1 MQKAVITGAPQDP
14 FSEQIAALR
23 AQANEVKLTISDL
36 EVRKNQL
43 AEQRRSLA
51 ADIDHSRIDKQLA
64 DAEHN
69 LAASRIQLE
78 SMDAQ
83 IHDLETT
90 RDMARL
96 GMTGTTAMPPMPPMQ
111 EPLIGREQVMQGGFG
126 VFLLLVPIVLAYT
139 RRIWRRGGRVQSA
152 NVEDSERLLRMEQA
166 IESIALEVERIG
178 EGQRF
183 TTKLLA
189 ERQPEAAARIG
200 VIPRREPGTIT
211 PH

>member
-1 MQKAVITGAPQDP
+1 MQKTTARAPRDP

-23 AQANEVKLTISDL
+23 SQANEVKLTISDL

-43 AEQRRSLA
+43 GEQRRSLS

-64 DAEHN
+64 DAEHD

-96 GMTGTTAMPPMPPMQ
+96 GITGTTTMPPMPP
-111 EPLIGREQVMQGGFG
+111 EPLIGREQVMISG
-126 VFLLLVPIVLAYT
+126 VAVFALLVPIVLAYT
-139 RRIWRRGGRVQSA
+139 RRIWKRGSRVQSA
-152 NVEDSERLLRMEQA
+152 NPGDSERLLRMEQA

-183 TTKLLA
+183 TTKLLTD
-189 ERQPEAAARIG
+189 RQPDAVARMAAM
-200 VIPRREPGTIT
+200 PRREPGTIT

>member
-1 MQKAVITGAPQDP
+1 MQKTTARAPRDP

-43 AEQRRSLA
+43 GEQRRSLS

-64 DAEHN
+64 DAEHD

-96 GMTGTTAMPPMPPMQ
+96 GITGTTTMPPMPP
-111 EPLIGREQVMQGGFG
+111 EPLIGREQVMMGGFG
-126 VFLLLVPIVLAYT
+126 VFILLVPMVLAYT
-139 RRIWRRGGRVQSA
+139 RRIWKRGGRVQSA
-152 NVEDSERLLRMEQA
+152 NPEDSERLLRMEQA

-183 TTKLLA
+183 TTKLLTD
-189 ERQPEAAARIG
+189 RQPDAVARMAAM
-200 VIPRREPGTIT
+200 PRREPGTIT

>member
-1 MQKAVITGAPQDP
+1 MQKTTARAPRDP

-43 AEQRRSLA
+43 GEQRRSLS

-69 LAASRIQLE
+69 LAAARIQLE

-83 IHDLETT
+83 IHDLEST
-90 RDMARL
+90 RDIARL
-96 GMTGTTAMPPMPPMQ
+96 GIGTTAMPPMPP
-111 EPLIGREQVMQGGFG
+111 EPLIGREQVMMGGFG
-126 VFLLLVPIVLAYT
+126 VFILLVPMVLAYT
-139 RRIWRRGGRVQSA
+139 RRIWKRGGRVQSA
-152 NVEDSERLLRMEQA
+152 NPEDSERLLRMEQA

-183 TTKLLA
+183 TTKLLTD
-189 ERQPEAAARIG
+189 RQPDAVARMAAP
-200 VIPRREPGTIT
+200 PRREPGTIT

>member
-1 MQKAVITGAPQDP
+1 MQKTVITGVPQDP
-14 FSEQIAALR
+14 LTEQIAALR
-23 AQANEVKLTISDL
+23 AQSNEIKLTISDL
-36 EVRKNQL
+36 EVRKNQIG
-43 AEQRRSLA
+43 EQRRSLA

-69 LAASRIQLE
+69 LAAARIQLE
-78 SMDAQ
+78 SMNLQ

-96 GMTGTTAMPPMPPMQ
+96 GMTGTTAMPPPPMQ
-111 EPLIGREQVMQGGFG
+111 EPLFGREQVIQGGFG
-126 VFLLLVPIVLAYT
+126 VFILLVPIVLAYT
-139 RRIWRRGGRVQSA
+139 RRIWKRGGRVQPA

>member
-1 MQKAVITGAPQDP
+1 MQKTTARAPRDP

-23 AQANEVKLTISDL
+23 SQANEVKLTISDL

-43 AEQRRSLA
+43 GEQRRSLS

-64 DAEHN
+64 DAEHD

-96 GMTGTTAMPPMPPMQ
+96 GITGTTTMPPMPP
-111 EPLIGREQVMQGGFG
+111 EPLIGREQVMMSG
-126 VFLLLVPIVLAYT
+126 VAVFALLVPIVLAYT
-139 RRIWRRGGRVQSA
+139 RRIWKRGSRVQSA
-152 NVEDSERLLRMEQA
+152 NPGDSERLLRMEQA

-183 TTKLLA
+183 TTKLLTD
-189 ERQPEAAARIG
+189 RQPDAVARMAA
-200 VIPRREPGTIT
+200 VPRREPGTIT